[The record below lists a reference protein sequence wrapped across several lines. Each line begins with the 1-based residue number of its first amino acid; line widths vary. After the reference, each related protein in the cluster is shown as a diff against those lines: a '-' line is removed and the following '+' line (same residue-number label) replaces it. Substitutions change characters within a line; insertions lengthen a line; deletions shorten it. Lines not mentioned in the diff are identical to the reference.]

1 MMGASE
7 QQAQIDQD
15 QCNTEITNCGGVSIL
30 DETPQHEVCFEEPFW
45 IDRHEVSNADFGRVS
60 YAEADLPR
68 TLVNWPDAQAHCEL
82 RGGRLP
88 TEAEWEY
95 AARGPDSWRY
105 PWGGELQEG
114 AAANFCDANCLFDW
128 KNSLVDD
135 GYAAAAPVGAFPTD
149 ASWVGALDMSGNATE
164 WTHSAYMPLPYYE
177 DDVREAGGL
186 DAARTVKGGSF
197 RTVLN
202 RLRSSFRFGLQP
214 LELNQ
219 ALGFR
224 CMLPYEQNE

>member
-1 MMGASE
+1 
-7 QQAQIDQD
+7 
-15 QCNTEITNCGGVSIL
+15 VSIL

-45 IDRHEVSNADFGRVS
+45 IDRHEVSNQDFGRAS
-60 YAEADLPR
+60 YAEAGLPR

-128 KNSLVDD
+128 KHSLVDD

-177 DDVREAGGL
+177 DDVSEAGGL